1 MSHGPLMLDIAGTEL
16 SAEEREILRHPIAGG
31 VILFSRNF
39 ESPSQLRALVDE
51 LHRLREPALL
61 VAVDQEGGRVQRFRD
76 GFTRLPPAAWFGRC
90 YDDDPAL
97 GLKRAREVGWLMAA
111 ELRAAGVD
119 FSFAP
124 VVDLGSGV
132 SQVIGDRAFHAQP
145 QAVAELAGAWMA
157 GMHEAGM
164 AAVAK
169 HFPGH
174 GNVAEDSHHAL
185 PRDHRD
191 PDTILADDLLPF
203 QRLIE
208 GGVEAVMPAHVI
220 YERADPELA
229 GFSHFWLGQVLRR
242 QLGFQGVV
250 FSDDLTMAA
259 AGAVGDYP
267 ERARAALA
275 AGCDMV
281 LVCNAPEGAVQVL
294 EALEGY
300 TDPVAQM
307 RMIRM
312 HGHGR
317 DGRRQEELHLNPR
330 WKRAVEIVAA
340 FDESPMLDLDL

>member
-1 MSHGPLMLDIAGTEL
+1 MSHGPLMLDIAGIEL
-16 SAEEREILRHPIAGG
+16 TDEERDMLRHPIAGG

-39 ESPSQLRALVDE
+39 ESPEQLRALVTE

-90 YDDDPAL
+90 HDDNPTQAVHW
-97 GLKRAREVGWLMAA
+97 AHEVGWLMAA
-111 ELRAAGVD
+111 ELRAAGID

-124 VVDLGSGV
+124 VVDLGSGA
-132 SQVIGDRAFHAQP
+132 SEVIGDRAFHAQP
-145 QAVAELAGAWMA
+145 GVVAELATAWMR

-174 GNVAEDSHHAL
+174 GNVVEDSHLAL
-185 PRDHRD
+185 PRDRRD
-191 PDTILADDLLPF
+191 PEEIMMDDLLPF

-208 GGVEAVMPAHVI
+208 RGVEAVMPAHVI
-220 YERADPELA
+220 YERADPQLA
-229 GFSHFWLGQVLRR
+229 GFSRYWLQQILRQR
-242 QLGFQGVV
+242 LGFQGVV

-259 AGAVGDYP
+259 AGEAGDYP
-267 ERARAALA
+267 RRARSALD

-281 LVCNAPEGAVQVL
+281 LVCNAPKAAAGVL
-294 EALEGY
+294 DALQGY
-300 TDPVAQM
+300 TSPAGQM

-312 HGHGR
+312 HGRGEAEHPS
-317 DGRRQEELHLNPR
+317 LHLNAR
-330 WKRAVEIVAA
+330 WREAVEIVAA
-340 FDESPMLDLDL
+340 YEESPVLDLGL